1 MAFTEG
7 KYNIKAVSKML
18 GIQPGTLRA
27 WERRY
32 QFIAP
37 VRNDSGH
44 RLYTDEHVRI
54 LRWLIDKTNQGFTI
68 SQAVTLLERQE
79 VLSHTYIPEE
89 MNGDQTKNMSSDLLD
104 ALLKFEENKAHEL
117 INQAFAMFSIEKV
130 VIDILGSILVKIG
143 DLWENGKITTAHEH
157 FASSIVRSRIGFIMH
172 TLPQNTL
179 LPKAVAVCAPN
190 ESHEFGILIFTLFLR
205 RKGFEVIYLGGSL
218 ETKDLFTVI
227 DTVKP
232 KFLFMSCTMK
242 GNVDDTFSLVKDLQS
257 KFTHLEIGLGGIAM
271 EYATELDKE
280 VFSDQLLGNDKTYWE
295 KWLASKIN

>member
-37 VRNDSGH
+37 VRNESGH

-68 SQAVTLLERQE
+68 SQAVSLLERQE
-79 VLSHTYIPEE
+79 VLSETFIQDE
-89 MNGDQTKNMSSDLLD
+89 MNGDQSKNLCSDLLD

-117 INQAFAMFSIEKV
+117 INQAFAMFTIEKV
-130 VIDILGSILVKIG
+130 VIEILGSILVQIG

-157 FASSIVRSRIGFIMH
+157 FASSLLRSRIGFIMH
-172 TLPQNTL
+172 TLPQNSY
-179 LPKAVAVCAPN
+179 LPKAIAVCAPN

-218 ETKDLFTVI
+218 ETKDLITVI

-232 KFLFMSCTMK
+232 KFLFMSCTLK
-242 GNVDDTFSLVKDLQS
+242 ENTKDTFALVNELKD
-257 KFTHLEIGLGGIAM
+257 KFTHLEIGLGGSAM
-271 EYATELDKE
+271 DNISQPEREH
-280 VFSDQLLGNDKTYWE
+280 FSDQLLGNDKTYWE
-295 KWLASKIN
+295 KWLAAKIN